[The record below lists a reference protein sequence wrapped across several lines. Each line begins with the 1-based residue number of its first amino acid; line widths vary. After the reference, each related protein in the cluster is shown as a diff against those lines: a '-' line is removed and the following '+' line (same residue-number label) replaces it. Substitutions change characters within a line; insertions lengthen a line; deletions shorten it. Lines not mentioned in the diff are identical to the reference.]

1 MIKVDLTGCSSFFDA
16 PGPDFAAAAAAH
28 RVLSEKTGQG
38 AEFTGWLELPR
49 LIKRTELKGI
59 IAEKKKEFLYAADA
73 YKMAWNLSGHADLGI
88 GFKLAVNY
96 MRSGRAARGVP
107 HFVLYTHE

>member
-38 AEFTGWLELPR
+38 AEFTGWL
-49 LIKRTELKGI
+49 
-59 IAEKKKEFLYAADA
+59 
-73 YKMAWNLSGHADLGI
+73 
-88 GFKLAVNY
+88 
-96 MRSGRAARGVP
+96 
-107 HFVLYTHE
+107 